1 MNAFLTNDVIVCISK
16 FPQTKFYIN
25 EKSLEENLVLFIN
38 SKYYIINKF
47 VGWKH
52 LFKVFTNKCKIIYA
66 LSYALS
72 QLILWNVS
80 SYYYSF
86 GTGSWECALFYF
98 QGFFFVCFK
107 YFISLLN
114 ICLTDLFISGR
125 DVLKSAPILGDF
137 CFILCGRKVFKYKN

>member
-98 QGFFFVCFK
+98 QGFFFCLFQIFHIFTK
-107 YFISLLN
+107 YLSDWSVHFWKRCVKISPYPWRFLLY
-114 ICLTDLFISGR
+114 IMSK
-125 DVLKSAPILGDF
+125 KSL
-137 CFILCGRKVFKYKN
+137 